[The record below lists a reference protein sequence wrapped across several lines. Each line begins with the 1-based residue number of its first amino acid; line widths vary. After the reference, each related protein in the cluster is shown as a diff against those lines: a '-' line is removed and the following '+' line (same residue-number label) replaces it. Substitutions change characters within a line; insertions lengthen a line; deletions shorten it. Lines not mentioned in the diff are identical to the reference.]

1 MAWNLRQDTS
11 TPSWHFWIL
20 YSHRTKNR
28 AVQAVPL
35 PPPSPLNH
43 PSFADVDIAYGDRNY
58 SAVDTAHDSREL
70 ELASKINF

>member
-1 MAWNLRQDTS
+1 MWHGDRTHRPLRGISGFYTRTEQKIAQFRLS
-11 TPSWHFWIL
+11 PFPS
-20 YSHRTKNR
+20 
-28 AVQAVPL
+28 
-35 PPPSPLNH
+35 PSPLNH

>member
-35 PPPSPLNH
+35 PPFPPKLTRAS
-43 PSFADVDIAYGDRNY
+43 ADVDIAYGDRNY

-70 ELASKINF
+70 ELASRINF